1 MWAATMFKGRVH
13 KMGRRVIHGTQS
25 GEAWAKLC
33 LLTYS
38 DGNLILPAGKWHHD
52 LLSPKKKK
60 CEDKEKTKEAK
71 KIHVTTTQLFIK
83 HP

>member
-52 LLSPKKKK
+52 LLSPKKKM
-60 CEDKEKTKEAK
+60 
-71 KIHVTTTQLFIK
+71 
-83 HP
+83 